1 MVTKTGEGR
10 KYDASLLYFYSIILG
25 ILFTM
30 TWALRRQIL
39 YILILVLFFGG
50 IAFLILYPQFNKAP
64 TCTDRKQNGTE
75 TGVDCGGVCAKACLE
90 QTDDVSVLWS
100 RVFRVVPGRYNAVA
114 YLVNHNKNT
123 AIEKINYRFRFADAN
138 NIYIGKRDG
147 STYVPPT
154 GNFAVFEPAINLGAS
169 VPVFVTF
176 EFTQVP
182 NWVTVSEDKI
192 NQVKTLVS
200 NIKLTDPD
208 TKPKLSATIKNDSL
222 FTIPDVNVIAI
233 LYDASHNAVS
243 ASRTY
248 VEVLNPEDI
257 KNITFTW
264 PEAFS
269 GKVVAQEII
278 PIYNIFL
285 TELK

>member
-1 MVTKTGEGR
+1 
-10 KYDASLLYFYSIILG
+10 
-25 ILFTM
+25 M
-30 TWALRRQIL
+30 TWALRRQLL

-50 IAFLILYPQFNKAP
+50 IAFSVLYPKLTKPP
-64 TCTDRKQNGTE
+64 TCSDGKQNGVE
-75 TGVDCGGVCAKACLE
+75 TGVDCGGMCAKACLE
-90 QTDDVSVLWS
+90 QADNVSVLWS

-123 AIEKINYRFRFADAN
+123 AIQKINYRFRFADAN

-154 GNFAVFEPAINLGAS
+154 GKFAVFEPAIDLGSS
-169 VPVFVTF
+169 VPVFVSF

-182 NWVTVSEDKI
+182 NWVFVSEEKI
-192 NQVKTLVS
+192 NQVKTTVS
-200 NIKLTDPD
+200 NISLIDD
-208 TKPKLSATIKNDSL
+208 TTTPKLSATVKNNSL

-233 LYDASHNAVS
+233 LYDSTNNAVS

-248 VEVLNPEDI
+248 LEVLNPEES
-257 KNITFTW
+257 KQVNFTW

-269 GKVVAQEII
+269 SKVVAKEII
-278 PIYNIFL
+278 PIYNIFGAK
-285 TELK
+285 LK